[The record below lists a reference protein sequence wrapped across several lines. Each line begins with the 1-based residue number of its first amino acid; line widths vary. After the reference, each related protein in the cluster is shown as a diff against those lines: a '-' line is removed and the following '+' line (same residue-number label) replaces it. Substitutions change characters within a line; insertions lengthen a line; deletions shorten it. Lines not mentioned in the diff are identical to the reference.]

1 MAVKQIKQGA
11 SAVARYF
18 RDPGFGKYAV
28 AGGGIMAAYG
38 TTKWLANPGANVN
51 APDGENPFNAQAF
64 KNAGYW
70 ERMNRLGALGMATP
84 TMSGGGFSGAMSGV
98 GNAIENVA
106 AYNIQKVKDIFATT
120 VGGDTAIS
128 QSFIAGAG
136 YGGATGAGVG
146 LMASI
151 ASWGRVPVKKAVPIL
166 GLLGAVTGGFTAR
179 KVNIDVIRSVNE
191 AKKNALNRRKL
202 TNRAKAVGP
211 GFKTWTTGARRM
223 GRPGHLGMD
232 GSVPFSMHKARHRS
246 TV

>member
-1 MAVKQIKQGA
+1 MAVKQIKQSA
-11 SAVARYF
+11 SALAKYF

-38 TTKWLANPGANVN
+38 GTKWMANPGANVN
-51 APDGENPFNAQAF
+51 APDGENPFSSQSF

-84 TMSGGGFSGAMSGV
+84 TMSGGGFSGAMGGV
-98 GNAIENVA
+98 GNALGNVA
-106 AYNIQKVKDIFATT
+106 TYNIQRIKDTFATT
-120 VGGDTAIS
+120 VGGETALS
-128 QSFIAGAG
+128 RSFMVGAK
-136 YGGATGAGVG
+136 YGGAAGAGVG

-151 ASWGRVPVKKAVPIL
+151 ASWGRIPFSKSVPIL
-166 GLLGAVTGGFTAR
+166 GLLGAVSGGYGAR
-179 KVNIDVIRSVNE
+179 KVNLDVIRSVNE
-191 AKKNALNRRKL
+191 AKKNALNRRKI
-202 TNRAKAVGP
+202 TNKAKAVGP